1 MLEVSRSPSKKQIRT
16 SKKSDSIVSARK
28 LKNSRHWQGYRREG
42 TRKPFTI
49 SHQMIEHKIYVE
61 CLSES
66 IKETDQV
73 IIFRSGPREISDF
86 LVLARKVKT
95 SRHLQGNQRAV
106 QVKNPIHN

>member
-1 MLEVSRSPSKKQIRT
+1 MLDVSRSPSKKQIRT
-16 SKKSDSIVSARK
+16 SKISDSIVLARK
-28 LKNSRHWQGYRREG
+28 LRNNRHWQGYRREG
-42 TRKPFTI
+42 TKKPFTI
-49 SHQMIEHKIYVE
+49 SHQMIEHKNHVE

-95 SRHLQGNQRAV
+95 SRHWQGNQRAV

>member
-1 MLEVSRSPSKKQIRT
+1 
-16 SKKSDSIVSARK
+16 
-28 LKNSRHWQGYRREG
+28 
-42 TRKPFTI
+42 
-49 SHQMIEHKIYVE
+49 MIEHKKHVE

-95 SRHLQGNQRAV
+95 SRHWQGNQRAV